1 MEKSYCWSQCLSCR
15 NVGAS
20 VYLVGASVYLVG
32 ASVYLSLVIIVSPQV
47 PCLGFGLLDF
57 GLGLDNI
64 GIVHLIH

>member
-1 MEKSYCWSQCLSCR
+1 MESESVVSEPESIVIVRGWSQCLSCR

-47 PCLGFGLLDF
+47 P
-57 GLGLDNI
+57 
-64 GIVHLIH
+64 